1 MGLGKGVGY
10 VFVQSA
16 YASAGITSLRGQGF
30 VLAHVNGKWSAPA
43 YISVTKLSAGM
54 SIGAPQ
60 ATTGRKRSHTPGC
73 EGVARAE
80 VGTLQFKRRPQF
92 LPIILYL
99 VCFLPM
105 VRLLWSGWSDLLC
118 SIRIS
123 NLVIVHQL
131 LVHLSL
137 QLYALKECVK

>member
-1 MGLGKGVGY
+1 MGPGKGVGY
-10 VFVQSA
+10 VFMQSA

-60 ATTGRKRSHTPGC
+60 ATTGTKRSDTPGC

-80 VGTLQFKRRPQF
+80 VGTLQFSGRAQ
-92 LPIILYL
+92 
-99 VCFLPM
+99 
-105 VRLLWSGWSDLLC
+105 RLTVPL
-118 SIRIS
+118 
-123 NLVIVHQL
+123 
-131 LVHLSL
+131 
-137 QLYALKECVK
+137 